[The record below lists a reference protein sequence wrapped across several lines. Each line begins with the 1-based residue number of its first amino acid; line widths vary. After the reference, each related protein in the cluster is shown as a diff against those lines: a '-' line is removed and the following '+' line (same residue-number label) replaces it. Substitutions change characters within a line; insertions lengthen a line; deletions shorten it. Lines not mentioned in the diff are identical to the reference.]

1 MNENRLS
8 FEPDNLQNNRA
19 TVLEQIYT
27 LITSCRLL
35 LASAIFP
42 PFPCSMQ
49 HTIPT
54 MLCIFIPRGLPTYT
68 ARTYDDY
75 SVCSL
80 ARLRSLYSSRSP
92 SMAFQLTIALYSYL
106 YVMSQQG
113 FYLSLE
119 LRLQYPI
126 AEETVQKLL
135 QARSSQA
142 NAVKVVLATL
152 SNGKLHLQKRTYIL
166 ATAASFTANPIMPF
180 EADQTLSGI
189 LLCFQ
194 NVHCPTNDTIPPFAL
209 YSRTCIN
216 ASTTSSSESDITVQF
231 KRKEIMGTS
240 WF

>member
-1 MNENRLS
+1 MNKEFVRHTTHGLLWKNGVNWNDVSKELCRPECLVLAPCLSVTYRMRLGKMTRGGRLLMNENRLS

-119 LRLQYPI
+119 LRL
-126 AEETVQKLL
+126 
-135 QARSSQA
+135 
-142 NAVKVVLATL
+142 
-152 SNGKLHLQKRTYIL
+152 
-166 ATAASFTANPIMPF
+166 
-180 EADQTLSGI
+180 
-189 LLCFQ
+189 
-194 NVHCPTNDTIPPFAL
+194 
-209 YSRTCIN
+209 
-216 ASTTSSSESDITVQF
+216 
-231 KRKEIMGTS
+231 
-240 WF
+240 

>member
-1 MNENRLS
+1 MNTEFVRHTTHWLLWKNGMNWNDVSKELCRPECLVLAPCLSVTYRMRLGKRTRDGRAVMNENRLS

-49 HTIPT
+49 HSIPT

-92 SMAFQLTIALYSYL
+92 SMHSNWLSHCTLIYMSCPSKASTYPWNSAL
-106 YVMSQQG
+106 
-113 FYLSLE
+113 
-119 LRLQYPI
+119 YPI

-135 QARSSQA
+135 RARSSQA

-152 SNGKLHLQKRTYIL
+152 SNGKLHL
-166 ATAASFTANPIMPF
+166 
-180 EADQTLSGI
+180 
-189 LLCFQ
+189 
-194 NVHCPTNDTIPPFAL
+194 
-209 YSRTCIN
+209 
-216 ASTTSSSESDITVQF
+216 
-231 KRKEIMGTS
+231 
-240 WF
+240 